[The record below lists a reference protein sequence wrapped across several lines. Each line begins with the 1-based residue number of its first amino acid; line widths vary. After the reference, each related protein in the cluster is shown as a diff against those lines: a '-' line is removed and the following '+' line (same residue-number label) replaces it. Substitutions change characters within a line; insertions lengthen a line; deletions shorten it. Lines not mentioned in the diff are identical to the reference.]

1 MALHMSDETA
11 ETEELPIPVSSQ
23 VRPALIVDAAFL
35 SENASMLRRFL
46 VALVS
51 DGFSPIIAGPGSLK
65 GSDILSPSVEVAEYP
80 VFHIPLLWMQNFTL
94 LLETLEELEPTVLHC
109 LSPRRI
115 GLTEALAEAL
125 EAPYVATFTRWPRML
140 FRPKVRATHCG
151 QLIGTTAAVAGRLGR
166 EYPSMAAS
174 ICQVSAGDFVED
186 RCACYAQ
193 PKRQTSVIA
202 VQPLEDERFFE
213 ALLSAVRH
221 LAIDGNDF
229 ALAILGQG
237 KASGAIHQ
245 TIRKLGLSRM
255 VTVAPVIEPL
265 QTVLSEADLFLQSG
279 RPLDINS
286 ALLDAMSVGMAV
298 ALSKDGLEET
308 LIPGKAAEY
317 FDPADEYSIY
327 ACLQKLLTQKDFAQ
341 SLARG
346 AQEYMRQHHSVSR
359 MTEEMIRIYQHAQTW
374 YQAQNKPA
382 AAAAGMDSGH
392 TG

>member
-1 MALHMSDETA
+1 MSDETA
-11 ETEELPIPVSSQ
+11 PTEESIVPVSSQ
-23 VRPALIVDAAFL
+23 VRPAMIVDAGFL
-35 SENASMLRRFL
+35 SENGSMLRRFL

-51 DGFSPIIAGPGSLK
+51 EGFSPIVAGPGSLK

-80 VFHIPLLWMQNFTL
+80 VFRIPLLWMQNFTL
-94 LLETLEELEPTVLHC
+94 LLETLDDLGPTVLHC

-125 EAPYVATFTRWPRML
+125 DVPYVATFTRWPRML
-140 FRPKVRATHCG
+140 FRPKVRGAYCG
-151 QLIGTTAAVAGRLGR
+151 QLIGTTAAVTGRLGR
-166 EYPSMAAS
+166 EYSSMAAS

-193 PKRQTSVIA
+193 PNRQTSILA

-213 ALLSAVRH
+213 ALLNAVRH
-221 LAIDGNDF
+221 LAIDGRDF

-237 KASGAIHQ
+237 KASGMIHQ

-265 QTVLSEADLFLQSG
+265 QTVLSAADLFLQSG
-279 RPLDINS
+279 QPLDINS

-298 ALSKDGLEET
+298 ALSKGGLEET
-308 LIPGKAAEY
+308 LIAGKAAEY

-327 ACLQKLLTQKDFAQ
+327 ACLQKLLTQKDYAQ

-359 MTEEMIRIYQHAQTW
+359 MTEEMIGIYQHAQQW
-374 YQAQNKPA
+374 YQAQNNPA
-382 AAAAGMDSGH
+382 AGAAGTESGH